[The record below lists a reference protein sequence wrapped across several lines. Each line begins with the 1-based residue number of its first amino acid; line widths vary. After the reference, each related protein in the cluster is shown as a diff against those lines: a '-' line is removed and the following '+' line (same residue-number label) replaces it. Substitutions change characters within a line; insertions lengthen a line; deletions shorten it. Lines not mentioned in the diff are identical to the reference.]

1 MIDFITDNW
10 AELLLATMTFL
21 KVVFNLLPSDKP
33 IKVWGYLDILINA
46 IIADNVRST
55 QEKA

>member
-1 MIDFITDNW
+1 MIEFITNNW

-33 IKVWGYLDILINA
+33 IQVWGYLDILINA
-46 IIADNVRST
+46 IISDNVRST
-55 QEKA
+55 KKKS

>member
-1 MIDFITDNW
+1 MIDFIVENW
-10 AELLLATMTFL
+10 AELLIATMTFL

-46 IIADNVRST
+46 IIADNVKSSQT
-55 QEKA
+55 DS